1 MSHHEVLE
9 AISQGISVVLCEHTN
24 TERAYLPTLKQK
36 LEELLPTGHQAQV
49 TIAATDADPLVI
61 V

>member
-9 AISQGISVVLCEHTN
+9 AKAAGKYVILCEHTN
-24 TERAYLPTLKQK
+24 TERGYLSEVLSLKLGK
-36 LEELLPTGHQAQV
+36 LIGDDVSVVCSEF
-49 TIAATDADPLVI
+49 DADPLNI